1 MGVEVTGTATAN
13 YACHSSKMKAK
24 FGGFYVAFLLGL
36 FVVSFISLPSTQAQP
51 IYTNSNNEESN
62 G

>member
-1 MGVEVTGTATAN
+1 MGEEVTGTTTTK

-24 FGGFYVAFLLGL
+24 VGGFYVAFLLGL

>member
-13 YACHSSKMKAK
+13 DACHSSKMKAK

-36 FVVSFISLPSTQAQP
+36 FLVSFIFLPSTQAQP